1 MISRFLRK
9 LKKNL
14 RYFIRDWL
22 VNEKVR
28 RDIEVEDVSLIA
40 SDCIGGVIYKD
51 LHRRMDS
58 PTVNM
63 FFSASDFIKFC
74 KNIDYYLEQTIVY
87 DEAANGAEEY
97 PIGRID
103 DIRLHLVHYNSI
115 AEASEKWEI
124 RKKRIHRDSM
134 YVMMNDRNGCTE
146 KEIAEFD
153 ALPFQHK
160 VIFTHKPYPQ
170 YKSAYC
176 ISGSEQDDFIK
187 VTTAYVNGWSVKRRY
202 DDFDLAAWINRG
214 VLQQRK

>member
-1 MISRFLRK
+1 MIGHFLRK

-14 RYFIRDWL
+14 RFFIRDRL

-28 RDIEVEDVSLIA
+28 RDIEAENVSLIA

-58 PTVNM
+58 PTINM

-74 KNIDYYLEQTIVY
+74 RNIDYYLGQTIVC
-87 DEAANGAEEY
+87 DESASGEDEY
-97 PIGRID
+97 PIGRIG
-103 DIRLHLVHYNSI
+103 DIRLHLVHYKSI
-115 AEASEKWEI
+115 EEASEKWEI
-124 RKKRIHRDSM
+124 RKKRIHWDSM

-153 ALPFQHK
+153 ALPFQNK

-176 ISGSEQDDFIK
+176 ISGSEQDD
-187 VTTAYVNGWSVKRRY
+187 
-202 DDFDLAAWINRG
+202 
-214 VLQQRK
+214 